1 MILTIYNMNGGKFKL
16 DSKALLKREK
26 ITQPWIEK
34 APDNFYFYLDID
46 FKHNN
51 ELTNEQ
57 KYNILNSILSSFNL
71 DDLWISKCS
80 EDKGYHV
87 NFPEKVVNKT
97 TAKNIVSKLE
107 SDYVDSSAYN
117 VGLRILF
124 APKNNSNR
132 SYIPFEHRKD
142 GIIDKLECKWY
153 PQFLISAEECKEKQN
168 TKCFVFK
175 TTEGCFCLKQKST
188 VRTSTNYCTS
198 NQYGIY
204 KMKKYGDKTVFL
216 SYNKNC
222 GNLISGTH
230 KSNNI
235 YYELQGSCLV
245 QKCWCRCP
253 TKENRKYGYCSSYS
267 SEKIQLGMLE
277 LYNLKNNL

>member
-1 MILTIYNMNGGKFKL
+1 MNGGKFKL

-46 FKHNN
+46 FKHNDELSN
-51 ELTNEQ
+51 EE
-57 KYNILNSILSSFNL
+57 KYNILNSILSSFTDNV
-71 DDLWISKCS
+71 WISKCS

-87 NFPEKVVNKT
+87 NFPEKLVDKT
-97 TAKNIVSKLE
+97 RAKSIVSKLQN
-107 SDYVDSSAYN
+107 DYVDGSAYN

-124 APKNNSNR
+124 APKNNSTR

-142 GIIDKLECKWY
+142 GITEKLEPKWY
-153 PQFLISAEECKEKQN
+153 PEFLISGEECKE
-168 TKCFVFK
+168 
-175 TTEGCFCLKQKST
+175 KQKST
-188 VRTSTNYCTS
+188 VRTTSNYSTS

-235 YYELQGSCLV
+235 YYELHGSCLV
-245 QKCWCRCP
+245 QKCWCRCR

-277 LYNLKNNL
+277 LDNLKKNY